1 MNQKVSKE
9 FKAVNKFLK
18 FSLIGEMNPNSL
30 RSNSGFKTRLSNA
43 EFLHEINSR
52 PKPGGYST
60 FLTLFVTT
68 NADRV

>member
-52 PKPGGYST
+52 PKLNPRQSYL
-60 FLTLFVTT
+60 LTRPVH
-68 NADRV
+68 A